1 MFDKKVVD
9 AYQNIK
15 APDELKEKV
24 LSSCTASKARERKS
38 LMKNMKLLSS
48 LAACLILAVA
58 FSVFAMRSSGGVS
71 VSVRGR
77 ALASEPVELSELN
90 ISPALYSAEPR
101 AFYEADV
108 PVEVRVTG
116 NTRISVSDGTVQI
129 SDADTGEVLFT
140 GSEFTTEKDVLIHW
154 IVNNVAQTEQFEMLI
169 ESHKEDFVLILSYDE
184 NTGRWTIC
192 EETITD

>member
-116 NTRISVSDGTVQI
+116 KTRISVSDGTMQI

-184 NTGRWTIC
+184 NTVRWTIC

>member
-24 LSSCTASKARERKS
+24 LSSCTASKVPERKS
-38 LMKNMKLLSS
+38 WLKNMRLLSS
-48 LAACLILAVA
+48 LAACLLLAVA
-58 FSVFAMRSSGGVS
+58 FSIFASRNFDEVS
-71 VSVRGR
+71 VSVGGK

-101 AFYEADV
+101 VFYEADV
-108 PVEVRVTG
+108 PVEIRVNGT
-116 NTRISVSDGTVQI
+116 TRISVSGGMMKI
-129 SDADTGEVLFT
+129 SDADTNEVLYT
-140 GSEFTTEKDVLIHW
+140 GSEFTTDEDVLIHW
-154 IVNNVAQTEQFEMLI
+154 IVNNGTETKQFEMLI
-169 ESHKEDFVLILSYDE
+169 DGHKKDFVLILNYDE

>member
-15 APDELKEKV
+15 APDELKEKI
-24 LSSCTASKARERKS
+24 LSSCTDAKAPERRS
-38 LMKNMKLLSS
+38 WMKNMRLLSS
-48 LAACLILAVA
+48 LAACLFLAVV
-58 FSVFAMRSSGGVS
+58 FSVFAMHGSGETS

-101 AFYEADV
+101 AFYEAKV
-108 PVEVRVTG
+108 PVEVKVTG
-116 NTRISVSDGTVQI
+116 KTRISVSDGVMQVC
-129 SDADTGEVLFT
+129 DADTEEVLYT
-140 GSEFTTEKDVLIHW
+140 GCEFTTEEDILIQW
-154 IVNNVAQTEQFEMLI
+154 IVNSGMETERFEMQI
-169 ESHKEDFVLILSYDE
+169 ESRKTNFVLVLSYDE
-184 NTGRWTIC
+184 DTGRWTIC